1 MTTTSHI
8 DWFVVQ
14 NKPNAFR
21 LAQKNLER
29 QGFRT
34 FLPMID
40 STKRNGSR
48 FIQSVKPLFPG
59 YFFVG
64 FDPETAPWRKVNNTV
79 GVARLVTFAN
89 KPSPVAQ
96 DLIEGIMARSDDNG
110 KLMPPP
116 TLKAGDEVEIT
127 SGPFAEFVATIE
139 KIDAEKRVWLLL
151 DFLGQKTRTQVMSDQ
166 LALTA

>member
-1 MTTTSHI
+1 M
-8 DWFVVQ
+8 
-14 NKPNAFR
+14 
-21 LAQKNLER
+21 
-29 QGFRT
+29 
-34 FLPMID
+34 
-40 STKRNGSR
+40 
-48 FIQSVKPLFPG
+48 
-59 YFFVG
+59 
-64 FDPETAPWRKVNNTV
+64 NNTV

-96 DLIEGIMARSDDNG
+96 ALIDEIMARSDQDG

-151 DFLGQKTRTQVMSDQ
+151 DFLGQKTRTLVTSDQ